1 MDKITFKNGSQP
13 AVNDKSLNQLQTN
26 IENAI
31 NTVTEKKA
39 FINAYIENN
48 QEISRGDNFT
58 INLETSDSLGDY
70 FELTNKTIKVLKD
83 CTAIISGNVFV
94 DATAGENYIYLKIN
108 INNKKF
114 SSMLTRIINRDYTTA
129 GIPGK
134 AVSLKA
140 GDIIDMKIDYTS
152 DSGNPTIRS
161 SHDNTF
167 LSVVKI

>member
-13 AVNDKSLNQLQTN
+13 ALNDTNLNKIQTN

-31 NTVTEKKA
+31 NTATEKA
-39 FINAYIENN
+39 FMNAYLGNN
-48 QEISRGDNFT
+48 QVISKGDNYVIDFMA
-58 INLETSDSLGDY
+58 SDSLGNY
-70 FELTNKTIKVLKD
+70 FELTNKTIKVLKN

-94 DATAGENYIYLKIN
+94 DKTAGDNYILSKIQ
-108 INNKKF
+108 INNKAF
-114 SSMLTRIINRDYTTA
+114 SSMLTRITNRDYTTA

-140 GDIIDMKIDYTS
+140 GDVISMKIDYTS

-161 SHDNTF
+161 DHDTTF
-167 LSVVKI
+167 LSVTKI

>member
-13 AVNDKSLNQLQTN
+13 ALNDTNLNQIQTN
-26 IENAI
+26 IEKAI
-31 NTVTEKKA
+31 NTATEKA

-48 QEISRGDNFT
+48 QVISKGNNYS
-58 INLETSDSLGDY
+58 INLKVSDSLGNY
-70 FELTNKTIKVLKD
+70 FELTNKTIKVLKN

-94 DATAGENYIYLKIN
+94 DKTEGDNYIWLKIN
-108 INNKKF
+108 INNKTF
-114 SSMLTRIINRDYTTA
+114 SSMLSRIINRDYTTA

-152 DSGNPTIRS
+152 DSGNPTIRPDHS
-161 SHDNTF
+161 VTF

>member
-1 MDKITFKNGSQP
+1 MDKITFKNRSQP
-13 AVNDKSLNQLQTN
+13 ALNDTNLNQIQTN

-31 NTVTEKKA
+31 NTATEKA
-39 FINAYIENN
+39 FMNAYLNNN
-48 QEISRGDNFT
+48 QVISKGNNYT
-58 INLETSDSLGDY
+58 INLMASDSLGNY
-70 FELTNKTIKVLKD
+70 FELTNKTIKVLKN

-94 DATAGENYIYLKIN
+94 DKTAGDNYIWLKIN
-108 INNKKF
+108 INNKTF

-161 SHDNTF
+161 DHSVTF
-167 LSVVKI
+167 LSVAKI

>member
-1 MDKITFKNGSQP
+1 MSKPKI
-13 AVNDKSLNQLQTN
+13 LEL
-26 IENAI
+26 IE
-31 NTVTEKKA
+31 TVKRS
-39 FINAYIENN
+39 FIVAYLSTN
-48 QEISRGDNFT
+48 QEISRGNNFG
-58 INLETSDSLGDY
+58 IKLETSDSLGDY

-94 DATAGENYIYLKIN
+94 DKTAGDNYIWLKIN
-108 INNKKF
+108 INNKTV
-114 SSMLTRIINRDYTTA
+114 SAMLTRIINRDYTTA

-161 SHDNTF
+161 DHSVTF
-167 LSVVKI
+167 LSVAKI

>member
-1 MDKITFKNGSQP
+1 MSKPKI
-13 AVNDKSLNQLQTN
+13 LEL
-26 IENAI
+26 IE
-31 NTVTEKKA
+31 TVKRS
-39 FINAYIENN
+39 FIVAYLGAN
-48 QEISRGDNFT
+48 QEISRGDNFG
-58 INLETSDSLGDY
+58 IKLETSDSLGDY

-94 DATAGENYIYLKIN
+94 DKTAGDNYIWLKIH
-108 INNKKF
+108 INNKAF

-134 AVSLKA
+134 AVSLRA
-140 GDIIDMKIDYTS
+140 GDVISMKIDYTS

-161 SHDNTF
+161 DHNTTF